1 MDERLNYSGT
11 GEIVLR
17 ENIYPLKL
25 ELMLNEGGYYSF
37 IGMSNESILYLKLN
51 YEDILSVELKN
62 ITLKN
67 KNNQII
73 KKLSIK
79 NLFISE
85 VKNNNT
91 TFLLVLRRSF
101 LEMEKEER
109 YNYHYYIY
117 GSVSIRNISLEY
129 KKIVITNNIR
139 QDNLLLIYNKEKK
152 EIKEDELDDIVFA
165 LQLLQ
170 GHYIK
175 KVSEEFIG
183 YKVFFYVH
191 GKIKKENHTG
201 NSILRDYFYTN
212 NFIFRILN
220 FLDSLNF
227 EEKKKWKRA
236 FQLLIS
242 YKNANNV
249 DLLVRLLQFFEIFR
263 SSNRESYRSILENK
277 FNITDCEAIFI
288 KKIRNDLIHEALF
301 LDESI
306 KKNILTLDNKSVLKQ
321 YLSKTENTLKQVI
334 IVALYIEEIIVNYI
348 ISKLPQSNK
357 YLRFT
362 NNNINTEFKNF
373 KEIYNQ
379 ILLS

>member
-1 MDERLNYSGT
+1 M
-11 GEIVLR
+11 
-17 ENIYPLKL
+17 
-25 ELMLNEGGYYSF
+25 
-37 IGMSNESILYLKLN
+37 
-51 YEDILSVELKN
+51 
-62 ITLKN
+62 
-67 KNNQII
+67 
-73 KKLSIK
+73 
-79 NLFISE
+79 
-85 VKNNNT
+85 
-91 TFLLVLRRSF
+91 
-101 LEMEKEER
+101 
-109 YNYHYYIY
+109 
-117 GSVSIRNISLEY
+117 
-129 KKIVITNNIR
+129 
-139 QDNLLLIYNKEKK
+139 
-152 EIKEDELDDIVFA
+152 
-165 LQLLQ
+165 Q